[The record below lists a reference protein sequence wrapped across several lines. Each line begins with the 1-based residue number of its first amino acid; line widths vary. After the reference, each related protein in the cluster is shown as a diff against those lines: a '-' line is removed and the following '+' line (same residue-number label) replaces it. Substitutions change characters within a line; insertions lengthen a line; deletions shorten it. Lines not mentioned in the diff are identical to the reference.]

1 MQNGYFMITVSDDG
15 DVRADGP
22 MSADKLKS
30 QLDELSGGQ
39 PIQFAERAPPDL
51 SMLGSLVLVIKGEIV
66 RPEPVKVATSY
77 KIP

>member
-1 MQNGYFMITVSDDG
+1 MATGYFMITVSDDG

-30 QLDELSGGQ
+30 ELDELSGGQ
-39 PIQFAERAPPDL
+39 PVQFAERAPPDL

-66 RPEPVKVATSY
+66 VPQPVNVATSY
-77 KIP
+77 RIP